1 MSLKLT
7 TKQRKVFNYLVDY
20 IKNTKNSPTLDE
32 IQDFLGA
39 KSVNSV
45 IQYLDS
51 LEKKSLIIRHKGV
64 KRNIEIVD
72 KNKLENIGGCE
83 IITIPVFASVGC
95 DNLNVIATENTDEFL
110 DIDKRIINS
119 KNRFFAV
126 RAVGFSMK
134 DAGVSDGDLVLIE
147 ETQDVNSGDKVVVVV
162 GDVVTMKRIEKKDGF
177 IVLYP
182 ESKDPVYKPIVLKD
196 DFKIIG
202 KVVCVIPDESFDYTE
217 VVPINE
223 NF

>member
-1 MSLKLT
+1 MGVKLT
-7 TKQRKVFNYLVDY
+7 QKQKKLYQYLIDY
-20 IKNTKNSPTLDE
+20 IKNNKDAPTFE
-32 IQDFLGA
+32 EMRDFLGV
-39 KSVNSV
+39 KSLNS
-45 IQYLDS
+45 IFQYLNS
-51 LEKKSLIIRHKGV
+51 LEKKGLIIRHRGV

-147 ETQDVNSGDKVVVVV
+147 KTQDVNSGDKVVVVV